1 MTICL
6 WTIKKSDRWWKTKA
20 CWVYK
25 NNIIKWEKAPYY
37 NITRKEFD
45 SKPVYNEKH
54 LKTKI
59 KSYNGNINRNFHN
72 NKIPKQD
79 KNYYPQ
85 MFLECRY
92 IVQEKKMSKTFIS
105 DDIKLFSDDS
115 YEEDFG
121 KKNSDEENSH
131 EEN

>member
-1 MTICL
+1 
-6 WTIKKSDRWWKTKA
+6 
-20 CWVYK
+20 
-25 NNIIKWEKAPYY
+25 
-37 NITRKEFD
+37 
-45 SKPVYNEKH
+45 
-54 LKTKI
+54 
-59 KSYNGNINRNFHN
+59 
-72 NKIPKQD
+72 
-79 KNYYPQ
+79 

-121 KKNSDEENSH
+121 EKNSDEENSH